1 MLLGMESFQAYRI
14 WRDFLETELIY
25 ALQQGALEAL
35 NSIKEE
41 YKSDSKFTDIMNEMM
56 DDYDKTYA
64 QCKERNNRI
73 KYIGDNLNVIFYKDI
88 LVNDLTRVVNAEI
101 LTRKKFILKLWTL
114 VLEFF

>member
-1 MLLGMESFQAYRI
+1 MGWKAFKPIEYGEI
-14 WRDFLETELIY
+14 FLETELIY

-101 LTRKKFILKLWTL
+101 LTRKNSF
-114 VLEFF
+114 